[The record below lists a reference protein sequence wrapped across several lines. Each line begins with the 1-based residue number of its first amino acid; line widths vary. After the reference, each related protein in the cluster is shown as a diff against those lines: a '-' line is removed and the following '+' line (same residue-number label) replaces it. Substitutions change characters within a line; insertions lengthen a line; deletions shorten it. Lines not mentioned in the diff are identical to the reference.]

1 MLLDS
6 VGIKRGFMTT
16 VHSYTQDQRILD
28 NSHKD
33 LYRARAAALNIIP
46 TSTGAAKA
54 VSLVIPELEGRLSG
68 TAVRVP
74 TANVSMMDLS
84 FRPTTEG
91 YTVEDINAAVRKAA
105 SGEMSGVIDYVD
117 EALVSSDF
125 VHNPHSTIFAAPLT
139 EVLGNLV
146 KVIAWYDNEWG
157 FANRMIDVARVM
169 GHKRN
174 G

>member
-1 MLLDS
+1 M
-6 VGIKRGFMTT
+6 
-16 VHSYTQDQRILD
+16 D

-33 LYRARAAALNIIP
+33 LYRARAAAMNIIP

-84 FRPTTEG
+84 FRPVDDG
-91 YTVEDINAAVRKAA
+91 VSVEEINAAVREAA
-105 SGEMSGVIDYVD
+105 SGPMSGVMDYVD

-125 VHNPHSTIFAAPLT
+125 IHNPHSTIFAAPLT

-146 KVIAWYDNEWG
+146 KVVAWYDNEWG

-169 GHKRN
+169 GQRQQAAT
-174 G
+174 